1 MILQKAVISCK
12 LSIKNFYLFSHL
24 MPLVSFYTPWQHEKG
39 SGDTHWQMPVA
50 WNGVIQSTNLNPLR
64 ANHTKCSN
72 TLKQFVGNLSTN
84 CLSVWPFCEVG
95 TFFSIWI
102 FFNKHSRFTGQ
113 QGKEEGIY
121 LTPLYH
127 FHPLHRHLDIR
138 RAITTETSP
147 LRIASSRNRT
157 GVSTTIKELITRK

>member
-84 CLSVWPFCEVG
+84 CLSVFDHFVKSAL
-95 TFFSIWI
+95 FFLSGFSLTNIHDSQGSRGRRRVSIWLL
-102 FFNKHSRFTGQ
+102 FTTSTRFTD
-113 QGKEEGIY
+113 
-121 LTPLYH
+121 T
-127 FHPLHRHLDIR
+127 
-138 RAITTETSP
+138 
-147 LRIASSRNRT
+147 
-157 GVSTTIKELITRK
+157 